1 MFDVLKELLFS
12 AGKGGPNFR
21 SEHIEIRKAVR
32 ALEVAYNSLLDWRV
46 DGGSYPSKV
55 THYKAADRLVRDLM
69 EASVD
74 LPYAYSLLVYR
85 SVSDMWC
92 TAFLENEIRYRPN
105 GKELGDRL
113 QTLYRSRVACH
124 ITVARLLMHWVKNA
138 LNGRFYNLYL
148 PAL

>member
-21 SEHIEIRKAVR
+21 SEHIEIRNAVR
-32 ALEVAYNSLLDWRV
+32 NLEATYNDLIGWRV
-46 DGGSYPSKV
+46 NGGSYPSKV
-55 THYKAADRLVRDLM
+55 AQYKAADRVVHDLM

-74 LPYAYSLLVYR
+74 LPYAYTLLVHR

-92 TAFLENEIRYRPN
+92 TAFLAGEIRYSPDN
-105 GKELGDRL
+105 KELGDRL
-113 QTLYRSRVACH
+113 QTLYRSRIACH
-124 ITVARLLMHWVKNA
+124 ITVARILAHWVKNA
-138 LNGRFYNLYL
+138 FKGRYYNLYL